1 VQEVKISLNRWQESI
16 SKPDITDTSGEPVP
30 TLKDVSGPWS
40 SDGRTNPDGTVT
52 LKKHDK
58 AHTK

>member
-1 VQEVKISLNRWQESI
+1 MEVKISLKRWQESQPG
-16 SKPDITDTSGEPVP
+16 KDITNTSGEPVP